1 MLLQWIQW
9 IKRPRVLSLMTM
21 TLALGFVVA
30 CGSSATATPESA
42 GESTEPTQ
50 AAAAATAAPAATTEP
65 AATQPGSAPATR
77 APVAAPT
84 AVPTPAPAPAG
95 AAWIGVAPGGKHG
108 GVVPTYHVGN
118 PGVWDP
124 HRSPSGAS
132 MAAISKAYNQVLQWN
147 PIEAGEIIG
156 DLAETWEVLDEG
168 HTFLFRINDGI
179 RWWDGETLDAEDVAF
194 SINRMIEPE
203 EPRPRSGIIRTY
215 VETAEAV
222 DPSTVKVSLKYPAAA
237 YLSYMASDYM
247 KIVSPHA
254 IEAGLDINNFDNVM
268 GSGPF
273 RPTEFKQGDVV
284 RYERN
289 EDYFKGELPYFD
301 GIDSFIIVDNAR
313 AIAAFLAEQVHMC
326 NFPYCDF
333 ILEEFLQLESD
344 GADILEIWWEA
355 PSIIGWGNLNVNSYP
370 LDNPNVRR
378 AIYLAIDRQEIINA
392 VGGPQELS
400 IGSPFPPSYSRT
412 EEEILQIPGF
422 RVGADGNKDPADL
435 EEARRLLAEAGFP
448 NGEGFPKMD
457 MVIRTVVAVYAD
469 MGAIIKQQLRDNLGI
484 EDIDLRLM
492 ESAAGLQAY
501 RQGEWDMAAQFVGLI
516 STDPEDILQQV
527 YNEQGA
533 WNWSRWTSNEYEE
546 LFQSQSEEQDPTTRR
561 EKLRE
566 LELYL
571 YETPKHAIELFWK
584 KHAWVISKKIGGFE
598 AAPELVN
605 CCMKLEH
612 LWYK

>member
-1 MLLQWIQW
+1 MA
-9 IKRPRVLSLMTM
+9 MA
-21 TLALGFVVA
+21 LALGFVVA

-50 AAAAATAAPAATTEP
+50 AAAAATAAPAATTAP

-147 PIEAGEIIG
+147 PIVAGEIIG
-156 DLAETWEVLDEG
+156 DVAETWEILDEG
-168 HTFLFRINDGI
+168 NTFLFRIHDGI

-301 GIDSFIIVDNAR
+301 GIDNFIIVDNAR

-333 ILEEFLQLESD
+333 ILEEFLQLEEKGKD
-344 GADILEIWWEA
+344 FLTIWWEA
-355 PSIIGWGNLNVNSYP
+355 PSIIGWGNLNVNHPP

-378 AIYLAIDRQEIINA
+378 AIYLAIDREEIINA
-392 VGGPQELS
+392 VGGRQELS
-400 IGSPFPPSYSRT
+400 SGSPFPPAYSRT

-422 RVGADGNKDPADL
+422 RQTPDGKKDPADL
-435 EEARRLLAEAGFP
+435 AEARRLLAEAGFP
-448 NGEGFPKMD
+448 DGEGFPKMD

-484 EDIDLRLM
+484 QDIELRLV

-516 STDPEDILQQV
+516 NTDPEDILQQV

-533 WNWSRWTSNEYEE
+533 WNWSRWTSPEYEE
-546 LFQSQSEEQDPTTRR
+546 LFQRQSEEQDPAVRR
-561 EKLRE
+561 EILRE
-566 LELYL
+566 MELYL

-584 KHAWVISKKIGGFE
+584 KHAWVVNNKIGGFE

>member
-1 MLLQWIQW
+1 MLLQWIR
-9 IKRPRVLSLMTM
+9 KPRSLFPMAM
-21 TLALGFVVA
+21 TLLLGFIVA
-30 CGSSATATPESA
+30 CGSSATATPEPA
-42 GESTEPTQ
+42 STSPPTQ
-50 AAAAATAAPAATTEP
+50 APTVASTTAVVTQAPSPSGAAAQATS
-65 AATQPGSAPATR
+65 G
-77 APVAAPT
+77 APT
-84 AVPTPAPAPAG
+84 PVPTPAPAPAG

-108 GVVPTYHVGN
+108 GVLPAYHISN

-147 PIEAGEIIG
+147 PIKSGEIIG

-168 HTFLFRINDGI
+168 NTYLFHIHDGI

-215 VETAEAV
+215 VENAETI
-222 DPSTVKVSLKYPAAA
+222 DPSTVRVTLKYPAAA
-237 YLSYMASDYM
+237 FLSYMASDYM

-333 ILEEFLQLESD
+333 VLEEFLQLESD
-344 GADILEIWWEA
+344 GADFLQVWWEA
-355 PSIIGWGNLNVNSYP
+355 PSLIGWANLNVNNYP

-378 AIYLAIDRQEIINA
+378 AIYLAIDRQEIIDG
-392 VGGPQELS
+392 VGGPQENS
-400 IGSPFPPSYSRT
+400 IGSPFPPAFSRT

-422 RVGADGNKDPADL
+422 RKGPDGQKDPADL

-484 EDIDLRLM
+484 EDIDLRLV

-501 RQGEWDMAAQFVGLI
+501 RRGEWDMAAQFVGLI
-516 STDPEDILQQV
+516 NTDPEDILQQV

-533 WNWSRWTSNEYEE
+533 WNWSRWTSEEYQE
-546 LFQSQSEEQDPTTRR
+546 LFQSQSQEQDPVARR

-584 KHAWVISKKIGGFE
+584 KHAWVVNNKIGGFE

>member
-1 MLLQWIQW
+1 
-9 IKRPRVLSLMTM
+9 MTM
-21 TLALGFVVA
+21 ALALGFVVA

-50 AAAAATAAPAATTEP
+50 AAAAATAAPAATTAP
-65 AATQPGSAPATR
+65 AATQPASAPATR

-147 PIEAGEIIG
+147 PIVAGEIIG
-156 DLAETWEVLDEG
+156 DVAETWEILDEG
-168 HTFLFRINDGI
+168 NTFLFRIHDGI

-215 VETAEAV
+215 VDTAEAV

-301 GIDSFIIVDNAR
+301 GIDNFIIVDNAR

-355 PSIIGWGNLNVNSYP
+355 PSIIGWANLNVNNYP

-378 AIYLAIDRQEIINA
+378 AIYLAIDRQEIIDA

-422 RVGADGNKDPADL
+422 RVGADGNKDSADL

-448 NGEGFPKMD
+448 NGEGFPEMA

-516 STDPEDILQQV
+516 NTDPEDILQQV

>member
-1 MLLQWIQW
+1 MSLRWLGKPGAFSLVVLMLLSGLI
-9 IKRPRVLSLMTM
+9 
-21 TLALGFVVA
+21 AA
-30 CGSSATATPESA
+30 CGSSATSTPESA
-42 GESTEPTQ
+42 SAPPSATESVAAPVATSAPT
-50 AAAAATAAPAATTEP
+50 AAAAPTRAAEDEGTKAPASP
-65 AATQPGSAPATR
+65 
-77 APVAAPT
+77 PT
-84 AVPTPAPAPAG
+84 AVPTPAPAAAG
-95 AAWIGVAPGGKHG
+95 APWIGVAAGGKHG
-108 GVVPTYHVGN
+108 GVLPAYHIGN

-147 PIEAGEIIG
+147 PTKSGEIIG
-156 DLAETWEVLDEG
+156 DLAKTWESQDG
-168 HTFLFRINDGI
+168 GTTFLFHLNDDI
-179 RWWDGETLDAEDVAF
+179 RWWDGETLDADDVAY

-203 EPRPRSGIIRTY
+203 EPRPRSGIIRSY
-215 VETAEAV
+215 VDNAEAV

-237 YLSYMASDYM
+237 FLSYMASDYM
-247 KIVSPHA
+247 KIVAPHV
-254 IEAGLDINNFDNVM
+254 IEAGIDINNFDNVM

-301 GIDSFIIVDNAR
+301 GIDNFIIVDNAR
-313 AIAAFLAEQVHMC
+313 AIAAFLAEQVHIC

-333 ILEEFLQLESD
+333 ILEEFLQLEED
-344 GADILEIWWEA
+344 GKDFLTIWWEA
-355 PSIIGWGNLNVNSYP
+355 PSIIGWGNLNVNNPP
-370 LDNPNVRR
+370 LDNPDVRR
-378 AIYLAIDRQEIINA
+378 AIYLAIDREEIINA
-392 VGGPQELS
+392 VGGRQELS
-400 IGSPFPPSYSRT
+400 SGSPFPPAYSRT

-422 RVGADGNKDPADL
+422 RQTPDGKKDPADL
-435 EEARRLLAEAGFP
+435 AEARRLLAGAGFP
-448 NGEGFPKMD
+448 DGEGFPKMD

-484 EDIDLRLM
+484 QDIELRLV

-516 STDPEDILQQV
+516 NTDPEDILQQV

-533 WNWSRWTSNEYEE
+533 WNWSRWTSPEYEE
-546 LFQSQSEEQDPTTRR
+546 LFQRQSEEQDPAVRR
-561 EKLRE
+561 EILRE
-566 LELYL
+566 MELYL
-571 YETPKHAIELFWK
+571 YETPKHAFELFWK
-584 KHAWVISKKIGGFE
+584 KHAWVVNNKIGGFE

>member
-9 IKRPRVLSLMTM
+9 IKRPRVLSLMAM
-21 TLALGFVVA
+21 ALALGFVVA

-50 AAAAATAAPAATTEP
+50 AAPAATAAPVATTAP
-65 AATQPGSAPATR
+65 AATQPASATR

-147 PIEAGEIIG
+147 PIVAGEIIG
-156 DLAETWEVLDEG
+156 DVAETWEILDEG
-168 HTFLFRINDGI
+168 NTFLFRIHDGI

-301 GIDSFIIVDNAR
+301 GIDNFIIVDNAR

-355 PSIIGWGNLNVNSYP
+355 PSIIGWANLNVNNYP

-378 AIYLAIDRQEIINA
+378 AIYLAIDRQEIIDA

-422 RVGADGNKDPADL
+422 RVGADGNKDSADL

-448 NGEGFPKMD
+448 NGEGFPEMA

>member
-21 TLALGFVVA
+21 ALALGFVVA

-50 AAAAATAAPAATTEP
+50 AAAAATAAPAATTAP
-65 AATQPGSAPATR
+65 AATQPASATR

-147 PIEAGEIIG
+147 PIVAGEIIG
-156 DLAETWEVLDEG
+156 DVAETWEILDEG
-168 HTFLFRINDGI
+168 NTFLFRIHDGI

-301 GIDSFIIVDNAR
+301 GIDNFIIVDNAR

-355 PSIIGWGNLNVNSYP
+355 PSIIGWANLNVNNYP

-378 AIYLAIDRQEIINA
+378 AIYLAIDRQEIIDA

-422 RVGADGNKDPADL
+422 RVGADGNKDSADL

-448 NGEGFPKMD
+448 NGEGFPEMA

>member
-9 IKRPRVLSLMTM
+9 IKRPRVLSLMAM
-21 TLALGFVVA
+21 ALALGFVVA

-50 AAAAATAAPAATTEP
+50 AAPAATAAPAVP
-65 AATQPGSAPATR
+65 AATQPASAPATR

-147 PIEAGEIIG
+147 PIVAGEIIG
-156 DLAETWEVLDEG
+156 DVAETWEILDEG
-168 HTFLFRINDGI
+168 NTFLFRIHDGI

-301 GIDSFIIVDNAR
+301 GIDNFIIVDNAR

-355 PSIIGWGNLNVNSYP
+355 PSIIGWANLNVNNYP

-422 RVGADGNKDPADL
+422 RVGADGNKDSADL

-448 NGEGFPKMD
+448 NGEGFPEMA

>member
-1 MLLQWIQW
+1 MLLQRIT
-9 IKRPRVLSLMTM
+9 KPSALSL
-21 TLALGFVVA
+21 LAIALLLGFIVA
-30 CGSSATATPESA
+30 CGASATATPEPDATSP
-42 GESTEPTQ
+42 PTQ
-50 AAAAATAAPAATTEP
+50 VTAAPAAT
-65 AATQPGSAPATR
+65 AATTPPQQAEATKPFGVEATR

-84 AVPTPAPAPAG
+84 AVPTPAPVAAG
-95 AAWIGVAPGGKHG
+95 AAWTGVAEGGKHG
-108 GVVPTYHVGN
+108 GILPAYHVGN

-147 PIEAGEIIG
+147 PIKAGEIIG
-156 DLAETWEVLDEG
+156 DLAETWEVQDEG
-168 HTFLFRINDGI
+168 NTYLFHIHEGVQ
-179 RWWDGETLDAEDVAF
+179 WWDGETLDAEDVAF

-215 VETAEAV
+215 VESAEAI
-222 DPSTVKVSLKYPAAA
+222 DPSTVQVSLKYPAAA
-237 YLSYMASDYM
+237 FFSYMASDYM

-273 RPTEFKQGDVV
+273 RPVEFKQGDVV

-289 EDYFKGELPYFD
+289 ENYFKGELPYFD
-301 GIDSFIIVDNAR
+301 GIDNFIIVDNAR

-344 GADILEIWWEA
+344 GVDILKIWWEA
-355 PSIIGWGNLNVNSYP
+355 PSIIGWGNLNVNNPP

-378 AIYLAIDRQEIINA
+378 AIYLAIDRQEIIDA
-392 VGGPQELS
+392 VGGPLEHS

-422 RVGADGNKDPADL
+422 RKGADGQKDPADL

-484 EDIDLRLM
+484 EDIELRLM

-516 STDPEDILQQV
+516 NTDPEDILQQV
-527 YNEQGA
+527 YNEKGA
-533 WNWSRWTSNEYEE
+533 WNWSRWSDPKYEE
-546 LFQSQSEEQDPTTRR
+546 LFARQSAEQDPAKRR
-561 EKLRE
+561 EALRE
-566 LELYL
+566 MELFL

-584 KHAWVISKKIGGFE
+584 KHAWVVNNKIGGFE

>member
-1 MLLQWIQW
+1 MA
-9 IKRPRVLSLMTM
+9 MA
-21 TLALGFVVA
+21 LALGFVVA

-50 AAAAATAAPAATTEP
+50 AAAAATAAPAATTAP

-147 PIEAGEIIG
+147 PIVAGEIIG
-156 DLAETWEVLDEG
+156 DVAETWEILDEG
-168 HTFLFRINDGI
+168 NTFLFRIHDGI

-301 GIDSFIIVDNAR
+301 GIDNFIIVDNAR

-355 PSIIGWGNLNVNSYP
+355 PSIIGWANLNVNNYP

-378 AIYLAIDRQEIINA
+378 AIYLAIDRQEIIDA

-422 RVGADGNKDPADL
+422 RVGADGNKDSADL

-448 NGEGFPKMD
+448 NGEGFPEMA

-516 STDPEDILQQV
+516 NTDPEDILQQV

>member
-1 MLLQWIQW
+1 M
-9 IKRPRVLSLMTM
+9 
-21 TLALGFVVA
+21 
-30 CGSSATATPESA
+30 
-42 GESTEPTQ
+42 
-50 AAAAATAAPAATTEP
+50 PA
-65 AATQPGSAPATR
+65 
-77 APVAAPT
+77 
-84 AVPTPAPAPAG
+84 
-95 AAWIGVAPGGKHG
+95 
-108 GVVPTYHVGN
+108 YHVGN

-147 PIEAGEIIG
+147 PIKSGEIIG
-156 DLAETWEVLDEG
+156 DLAKTWEAQDG
-168 HTFLFRINDGI
+168 GKTFLFHIHDDI
-179 RWWDGETLDAEDVAF
+179 RWWDGETLDADDVAY

-215 VETAEAV
+215 VDNAEAI
-222 DPSTVKVSLKYPAAA
+222 DPSTVKVTLKYPAAA
-237 YLSYMASDYM
+237 FLSYMASDYM
-247 KIVSPHA
+247 KIVAPHV
-254 IEAGLDINNFDNVM
+254 IEAGVEINNFDNIM

-301 GIDSFIIVDNAR
+301 GIDNFIIVDNAR
-313 AIAAFLAEQVHMC
+313 AIAAFLAEQVHIC

-333 ILEEFLQLESD
+333 ILEEFLQLEED
-344 GADILEIWWEA
+344 GKDILAIWWEA
-355 PSIIGWGNLNVNSYP
+355 PSIIGWGNLNVDSYP

-378 AIYLAIDRQEIINA
+378 AIYLAIDRQEIIDA

-422 RVGADGNKDPADL
+422 RKGADGQKDPADL

-448 NGEGFPKMD
+448 DGEGFPKMD

-469 MGAIIKQQLRDNLGI
+469 MGAIIKQQLRDYLGI
-484 EDIDLRLM
+484 EDIDLRLV

-516 STDPEDILQQV
+516 NTDPEDILQQV
-527 YNEQGA
+527 YNEKGA
-533 WNWSRWTSNEYEE
+533 WNWSRWTSPEYED
-546 LFQSQSEEQDPTTRR
+546 LFQRQSEEQDPVKRR
-561 EKLRE
+561 EILRE
-566 LELYL
+566 MELYL

-584 KHAWVISKKIGGFE
+584 KHAWVVSNKIGGFE

>member
-1 MLLQWIQW
+1 MVLQWIRNHSSLFLMS
-9 IKRPRVLSLMTM
+9 IVLL
-21 TLALGFVVA
+21 LGFILA
-30 CGSSATATPESA
+30 CGASATATPEQA
-42 GESTEPTQ
+42 STSPPAQ
-50 AAAAATAAPAATTEP
+50 AAAPAATTPPQQAQTTEP
-65 AATQPGSAPATR
+65 MSADATR
-77 APVAAPT
+77 APVAAATP
-84 AVPTPAPAPAG
+84 VPTPAPVPEG
-95 AAWIGVAPGGKHG
+95 AAWIGVAEGGKHG
-108 GVVPTYHVGN
+108 GTLPAYHIGN

-147 PIEAGEIIG
+147 PIVAGEIIG

-168 HTFLFRINDGI
+168 NAYLFHIHDGV

-215 VETAEAV
+215 VENAEAI
-222 DPSTVKVSLKYPAAA
+222 DQSTVRVSLKYPAAA
-237 YLSYMASDYM
+237 FLSYMASDYM
-247 KIVSPHA
+247 KIVSPHS

-273 RPTEFKQGDVV
+273 RPTEFKQGDRV

-344 GADILEIWWEA
+344 GADILTIWWEA
-355 PSIIGWGNLNVNSYP
+355 PSIIGWGNLNVNNPP
-370 LDNPNVRR
+370 LDDPNVRR
-378 AIYLAIDRQEIINA
+378 AIYLAIDRQEIIDA
-392 VGGPQELS
+392 VGGPQEHS
-400 IGSPFPPSYSRT
+400 IGSPFPPAFSRT

-422 RVGADGNKDPADL
+422 RKGADGQKDPADL

-516 STDPEDILQQV
+516 NTDPEDILQQV
-527 YNEQGA
+527 YNEKGA
-533 WNWSRWTSNEYEE
+533 WNWSRWTSEEYKE
-546 LFQSQSEEQDPTTRR
+546 LFQSQSEEQDPATRR
-561 EKLRE
+561 QKLRE
-566 LELYL
+566 MELYL

-584 KHAWVISKKIGGFE
+584 KHAWVVNNKIGGFE

>member
-9 IKRPRVLSLMTM
+9 IKRPRVLSLMAM
-21 TLALGFVVA
+21 ALALGFVVA

-50 AAAAATAAPAATTEP
+50 AAPAATAAPVATTAP
-65 AATQPGSAPATR
+65 AATQPASATR

-147 PIEAGEIIG
+147 PIVAGEIIG
-156 DLAETWEVLDEG
+156 DVAETWEILDEG
-168 HTFLFRINDGI
+168 NTFLFRIHDGI

-273 RPTEFKQGDVV
+273 RPTEFKQGD
-284 RYERN
+284 
-289 EDYFKGELPYFD
+289 GSAL
-301 GIDSFIIVDNAR
+301 R
-313 AIAAFLAEQVHMC
+313 A
-326 NFPYCDF
+326 
-333 ILEEFLQLESD
+333 
-344 GADILEIWWEA
+344 
-355 PSIIGWGNLNVNSYP
+355 
-370 LDNPNVRR
+370 
-378 AIYLAIDRQEIINA
+378 
-392 VGGPQELS
+392 
-400 IGSPFPPSYSRT
+400 
-412 EEEILQIPGF
+412 
-422 RVGADGNKDPADL
+422 
-435 EEARRLLAEAGFP
+435 
-448 NGEGFPKMD
+448 
-457 MVIRTVVAVYAD
+457 
-469 MGAIIKQQLRDNLGI
+469 
-484 EDIDLRLM
+484 
-492 ESAAGLQAY
+492 
-501 RQGEWDMAAQFVGLI
+501 
-516 STDPEDILQQV
+516 
-527 YNEQGA
+527 
-533 WNWSRWTSNEYEE
+533 
-546 LFQSQSEEQDPTTRR
+546 
-561 EKLRE
+561 
-566 LELYL
+566 
-571 YETPKHAIELFWK
+571 
-584 KHAWVISKKIGGFE
+584 
-598 AAPELVN
+598 
-605 CCMKLEH
+605 
-612 LWYK
+612 

>member
-1 MLLQWIQW
+1 
-9 IKRPRVLSLMTM
+9 MTM
-21 TLALGFVVA
+21 ALALGFVVA

-50 AAAAATAAPAATTEP
+50 AAAAATAAPAATTAP

-147 PIEAGEIIG
+147 PIVAGEIIG
-156 DLAETWEVLDEG
+156 DVAETWEILDEG
-168 HTFLFRINDGI
+168 NTFLFRIHDGI

-301 GIDSFIIVDNAR
+301 GIDNFIIVDNAR

-355 PSIIGWGNLNVNSYP
+355 PSIIGWANLNVNNYP

-378 AIYLAIDRQEIINA
+378 AIYLAIDRQEIIDA

-422 RVGADGNKDPADL
+422 RVGADGNKDSADL

-448 NGEGFPKMD
+448 NGEGFPEMA

-516 STDPEDILQQV
+516 NTDPEDILQQV